1 MRFAPGI
8 RAKLF
13 GWYFVF
19 LLIFYGTILALYL
32 NIHRMMEVTEKI
44 VNTQYRIS
52 SAAKK
57 MSESLLNMEEAEKKY
72 LLLKKK
78 EYLERFQLE
87 KSEFESNLENIL
99 QTLPDGKPPS
109 TWQKLAQSYREMMEK
124 TGELNLENPPRT
136 MWLPEATI
144 NRWIDMI
151 TSAKAGNEEQIVL
164 NNVELNRRG
173 QAAVKTGMIGLALS
187 TLVGLVW
194 SLFLVYSTIR
204 PLRILTRGIRS
215 VSSGHLGRPISI
227 SSRDEFGEVARAF
240 NEMARRL
247 QEEENMRADFISM
260 LSHEIR
266 TPLTSIRESVNM
278 IAEEVMGS
286 INDRQRKFLKIAS
299 SEIGRISDL
308 LNHLMQVTRLESHAI
323 KIDLRSVAPLPLIS
337 GCIERIKPAAAQKEI
352 RVRLAAPP
360 QLPKITGDPEAL
372 QQTLLNL
379 LGNAVKFCQNG
390 GAIEV
395 RVQQI
400 TNGGIEICV
409 VDNGPGISEDEQKL
423 IFNKYYRGASFRNQ
437 MDGVGLGLSI
447 TKIMVEAHGGTL
459 WVKSRVGRGS
469 AFCFTLPGK
478 SVQEGAA

>member
-32 NIHRMMEVTEKI
+32 NIHRMMAVTEKI

-57 MSESLLNMEEAEKKY
+57 MSESLLNMEEAEKKF

-78 EYLERFQLE
+78 EYLERFLLE
-87 KSEFESNLENIL
+87 KTEFESNLENIL
-99 QTLPDGKPPS
+99 QLLPEGKSPS
-109 TWQKLAQSYREMMEK
+109 PWHKLARNYRQVMAKAEPLDMAA
-124 TGELNLENPPRT
+124 PPET
-136 MWLPEATI
+136 LWLPEAAI

-151 TSAKAGNEEQIVL
+151 SSAKAGNEEQIVL

-204 PLRILTRGIRS
+204 PLRTLTRGIRS
-215 VSSGHLGRPISI
+215 ISSGQLGRPISI
-227 SSRDEFGEVARAF
+227 TSRDEFGEVARAF

-247 QEEENMRADFISM
+247 QEEESMRADFISM

-323 KIDLRSVAPLPLIS
+323 KIDLRAVAPLPWIS
-337 GCIERIKPAAAQKEI
+337 GCIEQIKPAAAQKEI
-352 RVRLAAPP
+352 RVSLDAPP
-360 QLPKITGDPEAL
+360 QLPEITGDPKAL

-395 RVQQI
+395 RARIMVD
-400 TNGGIEICV
+400 GGLEVCV
-409 VDNGPGISEDEQKL
+409 ADNGPGISEDEQQL
-423 IFNKYYRGASFRNQ
+423 IFNKYYRGAHFRNQ

-447 TKIMVEAHGGTL
+447 TKMIVEAHGGKL
-459 WVKSRVGRGS
+459 WVSSRVGHGS
-469 AFCFTLPGK
+469 TFCFTLPGRPQ
-478 SVQEGAA
+478 QEQAA